1 MAADTLTPAPAPAPA
16 PAGADAAAEAGT
28 GHPAWMSSWW
38 WAAIVMVVCVPLA
51 LALYG
56 ALIFVANDLGDLVAW
71 LVLAVTVG
79 VTVLFFAWQPKE
91 NRWYLPLTALVVI
104 VLAPIYFLIVRSI
117 SDPTTSLT
125 SSVLTPTWGDL
136 RFDGFG
142 KAWSRGNLDA
152 AMVRTLIV
160 TVLITA
166 SQVVTSTMAAYAF
179 AFLDFPGKKVVFA
192 FFMAT
197 LLLPL
202 EVTLLPNLQTMRDL
216 GWFNSYQGLVVPFAA
231 SAFGTFLIRQGFLG
245 IPTEI
250 RDSARLEGWGHM
262 AFLWRFAV
270 PLTRP
275 VIASFTVISF
285 LGAFNQYLWPR
296 AVITDTENWATVQI
310 ALRGL
315 TTSIQESHIP
325 VSGAIITAVPII
337 LLLALFQRQI
347 VSGLT
352 AGAVKG

>member
-1 MAADTLTPAPAPAPA
+1 MATEPAE
-16 PAGADAAAEAGT
+16 GGWVT
-28 GHPAWMSSWW
+28 SWW
-38 WAAIVMVVCVPLA
+38 FSALVMVVCVPLS

-56 ALIFVANDLGDLVAW
+56 AFIQVAADLTNLVAW
-71 LVLAVTVG
+71 LVLAGTVAVTVA
-79 VTVLFFAWQPKE
+79 FFSFQPPA
-91 NRWYLPLTALVVI
+91 NRWYLALTALAVI
-104 VLAPIYFLIVRSI
+104 VLAPIYFLVVRAI
-117 SDPTTSLT
+117 SDPTESFT
-125 SSVLTPTWGDL
+125 SSVLRPVGV
-136 RFDGFG
+136 RFDGFS
-142 KAWSRGNLDA
+142 KAWSRGDLDA
-152 AMVRTLIV
+152 AMLRTLIV
-160 TVLITA
+160 TVLIT
-166 SQVVTSTMAAYAF
+166 SLQVATSVLAAYAF
-179 AFLDFPGKKVVFA
+179 AFLDFPFKKVVFA

-216 GWFNSYQGLVVPFAA
+216 DWFNTYQGLVVPFAA

-250 RDSARLEGWGHM
+250 RDAARLEGWGHFT
-262 AFLWRFAV
+262 FLWRFAV

-296 AVITDTENWATVQI
+296 AVITDTENWSTVQL

-315 TTSIQESHIP
+315 TTSVQESHIP
-325 VSGAIITAVPII
+325 VAGAIITAVPII
-337 LLLALFQRQI
+337 ILLALFQRQI